1 MLAIAQ
7 KPYATNEFDIILKQD
22 RSTTSSP
29 TYSSNI
35 LKKESQGQEKKQTEV
50 LNSIFHM
57 FRLIFGDNI
66 FICYIGE
73 KKHVQSSNYTVQWL
87 HW

>member
-7 KPYATNEFDIILKQD
+7 KPHATNEFDIILKQD
-22 RSTTSSP
+22 RTTTSSP

-35 LKKESQGQEKKQTEV
+35 LKKKSQGQEKKPEV

-57 FRLIFGDNI
+57 FRLIFRR
-66 FICYIGE
+66 
-73 KKHVQSSNYTVQWL
+73 
-87 HW
+87 